1 MRLLAGVMLAL
12 LGTVAPSFGQTGFLD
27 RSLTING
34 ETFRYQIYIPIE
46 WSSTRKWPVILSLH
60 GNATQG
66 TDGMRHTAASGLIR
80 EVRNNRH
87 RVPAV
92 IVFPQAREGTSWAT
106 ARMQELALATVD
118 DAVEH
123 FNGDVDRLYLVGQS
137 MGGRGVLRIASR
149 WPQRFAA
156 LATSAAPVTMGQAAT
171 ILDPG
176 EDRRIHPHLNA
187 ADPFAAL
194 AVTIARV
201 PIWMFHSSADETV
214 PVEQARRLSAA
225 LKSVNPQARYTEYEG
240 LDHTTTG
247 QKYPTEPEF
256 FSWLFSHRR
265 PRIAD

>member
-1 MRLLAGVMLAL
+1 MRLLVAIVFAL
-12 LGTVAPSFGQTGFLD
+12 VSTVAAPIADTGFLD
-27 RSLTING
+27 RSLALNG
-34 ETFRYQIYIPIE
+34 ETFRYQIYVPVE
-46 WSSTRKWPVILSLH
+46 WSASRKWPVIVALH
-60 GNATQG
+60 GNGTQG
-66 TDGMRHTAASGLIR
+66 LDGMRHTAASGLIR

-106 ARMQELALATVD
+106 ARMQELALATLD
-118 DAVEH
+118 DAIEH
-123 FNGDVDRLYLVGQS
+123 FSGDVSRVYLVGQS

-171 ILDPG
+171 IVDPG
-176 EDRRIHPHLNA
+176 EDRRIHPYLSA

-194 AVTIARV
+194 ALTIAKV
-201 PIWMFHSSADETV
+201 PIWIFHSSADQTV
-214 PVEQARRLSAA
+214 PVEQARRLAAA
-225 LKSVNPQARYTEYEG
+225 LKAVNPEARYTEYEG

-256 FSWLFSHRR
+256 FVWLFSHRAR
-265 PRIAD
+265 TAD